1 MARSVQPSA
10 HALSALSLFAT
21 LGTLREAAE
30 QLGVTR
36 SALSHRIAE
45 LEKRLGVALVRKAGR
60 RIALTEDGERL
71 IASMGDALDRIEA
84 AVQPFRRDRGQIRLS
99 TVATFA
105 SHWLI
110 PRIAGFQAQ
119 HPHIEVAILTTTRA
133 VDLRN
138 EDLDCAIRHGRGG
151 WKGVAATL
159 LFRET
164 LIPIASPDVAGRFVA
179 GKSGWHGAPLIRARS
194 RFMDW
199 ASWQKQDRA
208 STKRRIKWLTVET
221 RAQALD
227 AAMAGAGVALMDM
240 AYIGTAV
247 AEGRLTMLAERPLQL
262 PAGYYFVHTPDA
274 RNLHLLTLLR
284 DWAVE
289 AARPF
294 RARVKRSRAF
304 RGATQGSSDVLDLPQ
319 QNDDIRSVCTAGE
332 AAEQTT

>member
-1 MARSVQPSA
+1 MAGPVQPSA
-10 HALSALSLFAT
+10 RALSALSLFAT

-45 LEKRLGVALVRKAGR
+45 LEKRLGVALVRKSGR
-60 RIALTEDGERL
+60 RIVLTEDGERL
-71 IASMGDALDRIEA
+71 IGSMGDALDRIEA

-99 TVATFA
+99 TVSTFA

-119 HPHIEVAILTTTRA
+119 HPRIEVAILTTTRT
-133 VDLRN
+133 VDLAG
-138 EDLDCAIRHGRGG
+138 EEVDCAIRHGRGG

-159 LFRET
+159 LFHET
-164 LIPIASPDVAGRFVA
+164 LMPIAAPAIAGRFKA
-179 GKSGWHGAPLIRARS
+179 GKKPDLHSAPLIRARS

-199 ASWQKQDRA
+199 ANWKKQDPMPA
-208 STKRRIKWLTVET
+208 GRRIKWLTVET

-227 AAMAGAGVALMDM
+227 AAIAGAGVALMDM

-247 AEGRLTMLAERPLQL
+247 TEGRLQTLAERPLRL
-262 PAGYYFVHTPDA
+262 PTGYYFVHRPEA

-284 DWAVE
+284 DWAVD

-294 RARVKRSRAF
+294 RQK
-304 RGATQGSSDVLDLPQ
+304 
-319 QNDDIRSVCTAGE
+319 
-332 AAEQTT
+332 

>member
-1 MARSVQPSA
+1 MAGSVQPSA
-10 HALSALSLFAT
+10 RALSALSLFAT
-21 LGTLREAAE
+21 LGTLTEAAE

-45 LEKRLGVALVRKAGR
+45 LEKRLGVALVRKSGR

-99 TVATFA
+99 TVSTFA

-110 PRIAGFQAQ
+110 PRIAEFQAQ
-119 HPHIEVAILTTTRA
+119 HPRIEVAILTTTRA
-133 VDLRN
+133 VDLA
-138 EDLDCAIRHGRGG
+138 EEEIDCAIRHGRGT

-164 LIPIASPDVAGRFVA
+164 LMPIAAPAVAGRFTVGA
-179 GKSGWHGAPLIRARS
+179 KPGWHGAPLIRARS

-199 ASWQKQDRA
+199 ANWQKQDRA
-208 STKRRIKWLTVET
+208 LAGRRIKWLTVET

-227 AAMAGAGVALMDM
+227 AALAGAGVALMDM

-247 AEGRLTMLAERPLQL
+247 AEGRLSMLAERPLRL
-262 PAGYYFVHTPDA
+262 PTGYYFVHRPAA
-274 RNLHLLTLLR
+274 RNLHLLMLLR

-289 AARPF
+289 AAHPF
-294 RARVKRSRAF
+294 RQA
-304 RGATQGSSDVLDLPQ
+304 
-319 QNDDIRSVCTAGE
+319 
-332 AAEQTT
+332 

>member
-1 MARSVQPSA
+1 MASVQPSA
-10 HALSALSLFAT
+10 RALSALSLFAT
-21 LGTLREAAE
+21 LGTLTEAAE

-45 LEKRLGVALVRKAGR
+45 LEKRLGVALVRKSGR

-71 IASMGDALDRIEA
+71 LSSMGDALDRIEA

-99 TVATFA
+99 TVSTFA

-110 PRIAGFQAQ
+110 PRIAAFQAQ
-119 HPHIEVAILTTTRA
+119 HPRIEVAILTTTRA
-133 VDLRN
+133 VDLA
-138 EDLDCAIRHGRGG
+138 EEEVDCAIRHGRGG
-151 WKGVAATL
+151 WKGVDATL

-164 LIPIASPDVAGRFVA
+164 LVPIASPAVAARCKTGAKPR
-179 GKSGWHGAPLIRARS
+179 WQGAPLIRARS

-199 ASWQKQDRA
+199 ANWQKQDPMLA
-208 STKRRIKWLTVET
+208 GRRLKWLTVET

-227 AAMAGAGVALMDM
+227 AALAGAGVALTDM

-247 AEGRLTMLAERPLQL
+247 AEGRLQALAERPLRL
-262 PAGYYFVHTPDA
+262 PTGYYFVHRQEA

-294 RARVKRSRAF
+294 R
-304 RGATQGSSDVLDLPQ
+304 
-319 QNDDIRSVCTAGE
+319 E
-332 AAEQTT
+332 M

>member
-1 MARSVQPSA
+1 MAGSVQPSA
-10 HALSALSLFAT
+10 RALSALSLFAT
-21 LGTLREAAE
+21 LGTLTEAAE

-45 LEKRLGVALVRKAGR
+45 LEKRLGVALVRKSGR

-71 IASMGDALDRIEA
+71 IGSMGDALDRIEA

-99 TVATFA
+99 TVSTFA

-110 PRIAGFQAQ
+110 PRIAAFQAQ
-119 HPHIEVAILTTTRA
+119 HPRIEVAILTTTRA
-133 VDLRN
+133 VDLA
-138 EDLDCAIRHGRGG
+138 EEEVDCAIRHGRGG
-151 WKGVAATL
+151 WKGVDATL

-164 LIPIASPDVAGRFVA
+164 LVPIAAPAVAARCKTGT
-179 GKSGWHGAPLIRARS
+179 KPGWQGAPLIRARS

-199 ASWQKQDRA
+199 ANWQKQDPMLAGRRA
-208 STKRRIKWLTVET
+208 KWLTVET

-227 AAMAGAGVALMDM
+227 AALAGAGVALMDM
-240 AYIGTAV
+240 AYIGAAV
-247 AEGRLTMLAERPLQL
+247 AEGRLQTLAECPLRL
-262 PAGYYFVHTPDA
+262 PTGYYFVHRRDA

-294 RARVKRSRAF
+294 R
-304 RGATQGSSDVLDLPQ
+304 
-319 QNDDIRSVCTAGE
+319 E
-332 AAEQTT
+332 M

>member
-1 MARSVQPSA
+1 MAGSVQPSA
-10 HALSALSLFAT
+10 RALSALSLFAT
-21 LGTLREAAE
+21 LGTLTEAAE

-45 LEKRLGVALVRKAGR
+45 LEKRLGVALVRKSGR

-71 IASMGDALDRIEA
+71 LSSMGDALDRIEA

-99 TVATFA
+99 TVSTFA

-110 PRIAGFQAQ
+110 PRIAAFQAQ
-119 HPHIEVAILTTTRA
+119 HPKVEVAILTTTRA
-133 VDLRN
+133 VDLA
-138 EDLDCAIRHGRGG
+138 EEEVDCAIRHGRGG
-151 WKGVAATL
+151 WKGVDATL

-164 LIPIASPDVAGRFVA
+164 LMPIASPAVAARCKTGT
-179 GKSGWHGAPLIRARS
+179 KPGWQGAPLIRARS

-199 ASWQKQDRA
+199 ANWQKQDRA
-208 STKRRIKWLTVET
+208 LAGRRIKWLTVET
-221 RAQALD
+221 REQALD
-227 AAMAGAGVALMDM
+227 AALAGAGVALMDM

-247 AEGRLTMLAERPLQL
+247 AEGRMQVLAERPLRL
-262 PAGYYFVHTPDA
+262 PTGYYFVHRRDA

-294 RARVKRSRAF
+294 R
-304 RGATQGSSDVLDLPQ
+304 
-319 QNDDIRSVCTAGE
+319 E
-332 AAEQTT
+332 M

>member
-1 MARSVQPSA
+1 MAGSVQPSA
-10 HALSALSLFAT
+10 RALSALSLFAT

-45 LEKRLGVALVRKAGR
+45 LEKRLGVALVRKSGR

-71 IASMGDALDRIEA
+71 IGSMGDALERIEA

-99 TVATFA
+99 TVSTFA

-110 PRIAGFQAQ
+110 PRIAQFQAQ
-119 HPHIEVAILTTTRA
+119 HPKVEVAILTTTRA
-133 VDLRN
+133 VDL
-138 EDLDCAIRHGRGG
+138 EDEDVDCAIRHGRGG
-151 WKGVAATL
+151 WKGVDATL

-164 LIPIASPDVAGRFVA
+164 LMPIASPAVAARFKT
-179 GKSGWHGAPLIRARS
+179 GTKPGWYGAPLIRARS

-199 ASWQKQDRA
+199 ANWQKQDRA
-208 STKRRIKWLTVET
+208 TAGRRIKWLTVET

-227 AAMAGAGVALMDM
+227 AAIAGAGVALMDM
-240 AYIGTAV
+240 AYIGAAV
-247 AEGRLTMLAERPLQL
+247 AEGRLVTLAERPLRL
-262 PAGYYFVHTPDA
+262 PTGYYFVDRPEA

-294 RARVKRSRAF
+294 RQA
-304 RGATQGSSDVLDLPQ
+304 
-319 QNDDIRSVCTAGE
+319 
-332 AAEQTT
+332 

>member
-1 MARSVQPSA
+1 MAGSVQPSA
-10 HALSALSLFAT
+10 RALSALSLFAT
-21 LGTLREAAE
+21 LGTLTEAAE

-45 LEKRLGVALVRKAGR
+45 LEKRLGVALVRKSGR

-71 IASMGDALDRIEA
+71 LSSMGDALDRIEA

-99 TVATFA
+99 TVSTFA

-110 PRIAGFQAQ
+110 PRIAAFQAQ
-119 HPHIEVAILTTTRA
+119 HPRIEVAILTTTRA
-133 VDLRN
+133 VDLA
-138 EDLDCAIRHGRGG
+138 EEEVDCAIRHGRGG
-151 WKGVAATL
+151 WKGVDATL

-164 LIPIASPDVAGRFVA
+164 LMPIASPAVAARCKTGT
-179 GKSGWHGAPLIRARS
+179 KPGWQGAPLIRARS

-199 ASWQKQDRA
+199 ANWQKQDPMLA
-208 STKRRIKWLTVET
+208 GRRIKWLTVET

-227 AAMAGAGVALMDM
+227 AALAGAGVALMDM

-247 AEGRLTMLAERPLQL
+247 AEGRLRTLAERPLRL
-262 PAGYYFVHTPDA
+262 PTGYYFVHRRDA

-284 DWAVE
+284 DWAVD

-294 RARVKRSRAF
+294 R
-304 RGATQGSSDVLDLPQ
+304 
-319 QNDDIRSVCTAGE
+319 E
-332 AAEQTT
+332 M

>member
-1 MARSVQPSA
+1 MAGSVQPSA
-10 HALSALSLFAT
+10 RALSALSLFAT

-45 LEKRLGVALVRKAGR
+45 LEKRLGVALVRKIGR
-60 RIALTEDGERL
+60 RIVLTEDGERL
-71 IASMGDALDRIEA
+71 LSSMGDALDRIEA

-99 TVATFA
+99 TVSTFA

-110 PRIAGFQAQ
+110 PRIAAFQAQ
-119 HPHIEVAILTTTRA
+119 HPRIEVAILTTTRT
-133 VDLRN
+133 VDLAG
-138 EDLDCAIRHGRGG
+138 EEVDCAIRHGRGG
-151 WKGVAATL
+151 WKGVASTL

-164 LIPIASPDVAGRFVA
+164 LMPIAAPAVAARLTA
-179 GKSGWHGAPLIRARS
+179 GWHGAPRIRARS

-199 ASWQKQDRA
+199 QNWQRIWQKQDRA
-208 STKRRIKWLTVET
+208 PSGRIKWLTVET

-240 AYIGTAV
+240 AYIGAAV
-247 AEGRLTMLAERPLQL
+247 AEGRLVTLAERPLRL
-262 PAGYYFVHTPDA
+262 PTGYYFVHRPEA
-274 RNLHLLTLLR
+274 KNLHLLTLLR

-294 RARVKRSRAF
+294 DSPEVRLENYPKRPRRA
-304 RGATQGSSDVLDLPQ
+304 
-319 QNDDIRSVCTAGE
+319 
-332 AAEQTT
+332 